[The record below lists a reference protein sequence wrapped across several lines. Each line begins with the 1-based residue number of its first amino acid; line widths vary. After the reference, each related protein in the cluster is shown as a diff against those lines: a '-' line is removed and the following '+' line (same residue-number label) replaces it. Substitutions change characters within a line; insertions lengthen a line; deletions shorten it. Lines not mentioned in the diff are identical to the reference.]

1 MAHSPPDQHTQADT
15 YLSNLSELAGHSFAS
30 TQEAVEAI
38 LRLIVDRLGLRSSF
52 LTRIDQEECQHEVIM
67 AQNLAGGSDIQVG
80 VVMKLSQTF

>member
-1 MAHSPPDQHTQADT
+1 MAHSPPDQPTHANT

-52 LTRIDQEECQHEVIM
+52 LTRIDQEECQHEVVM
-67 AQNLAGGSDIQVG
+67 AQNLAGGSDIQAG
-80 VVMKLSQTF
+80 VVMELSQTF